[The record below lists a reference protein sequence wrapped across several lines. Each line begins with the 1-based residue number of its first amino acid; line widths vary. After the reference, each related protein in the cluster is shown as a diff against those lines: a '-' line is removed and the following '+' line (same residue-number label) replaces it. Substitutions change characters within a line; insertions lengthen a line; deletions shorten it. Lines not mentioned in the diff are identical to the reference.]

1 MAPSRTLARLAAVAA
16 SLCMIGAPAIASAE
30 PNAAPDPNSC
40 PYRVSTPPAVDSSEV
55 PTAGDPPRPLPVPAK
70 PVGGDALS
78 GCGVIVAAG
87 TPALPNDVSAEA
99 WLVADLDS
107 GDVIAAKDP
116 HGRHRPASIV
126 KVLLAMQ
133 AINEL
138 PLNKIVV
145 GTQEDANA
153 EGTKVGV
160 DLGGHYTVNDLL
172 HGLLMHSGNDAAHA
186 LAMAFGVL
194 VWSLCTAASGHAQNF
209 EQMVLARFFVGHVN
223 DALLRRPGAR
233 RGPRVLHDDHGRD
246 AHRAARITA
255 RRALSNRAAA
265 LAAALS
271 SRCSSSGGLCSSQT
285 RTKSSSVSLTRF
297 WIA

>member
-55 PTAGDPPRPLPVPAK
+55 PTAGDPPQPLPVPTK

-153 EGTKVGV
+153 EGMADDEK
-160 DLGGHYTVNDLL
+160 DKLMAQLQMLGY
-172 HGLLMHSGNDAAHA
+172 M
-186 LAMAFGVL
+186 
-194 VWSLCTAASGHAQNF
+194 
-209 EQMVLARFFVGHVN
+209 E
-223 DALLRRPGAR
+223 
-233 RGPRVLHDDHGRD
+233 
-246 AHRAARITA
+246 
-255 RRALSNRAAA
+255 
-265 LAAALS
+265 
-271 SRCSSSGGLCSSQT
+271 
-285 RTKSSSVSLTRF
+285 
-297 WIA
+297 